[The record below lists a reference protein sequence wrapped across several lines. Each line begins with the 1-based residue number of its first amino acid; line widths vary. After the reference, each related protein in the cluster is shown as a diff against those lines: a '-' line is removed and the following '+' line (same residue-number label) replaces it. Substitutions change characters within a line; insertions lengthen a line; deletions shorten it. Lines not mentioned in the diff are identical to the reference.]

1 MQDERYEMAGEGLTL
16 LTSGATVVVT
26 LLVVLVVVLFA
37 LVLFWACLS
46 RISRNRDKYQE
57 QLDKITSEMEE
68 MLKQAQ
74 EKSSGDKS
82 G

>member
-1 MQDERYEMAGEGLTL
+1 MAGEGLTL

>member
-1 MQDERYEMAGEGLTL
+1 MASEGLML
-16 LTSGATVVVT
+16 LTSGATVLVT

-37 LVLFWACLS
+37 LVLFWVCLS
-46 RISRNRDKYQE
+46 RISKNRQKYQE

-68 MLKQAQ
+68 MLGQVE

>member
-1 MQDERYEMAGEGLTL
+1 MAGEGLIL
-16 LTSGATVVVT
+16 LTSAVTVVVT
-26 LLVVLVVVLFA
+26 LLVVLMVLCFA

-46 RISRNRDKYQE
+46 RISKSREKYQE

-68 MLKQAQ
+68 MLRKT
-74 EKSSGDKS
+74 EEESSGDKS